1 MKTSF
6 YFVLWITIIW
16 IITLIPMH
24 SVQEY
29 SFILSLL
36 AVYGISV
43 VLRNLIPGILGYD
56 RALYSSDIL
65 ENIYKGDF
73 TGLLRRLRTD
83 AVLEAVTSVYMLVTV
98 VFIIAT
104 MGGNV
109 ADSLTGLIVFG
120 LIFFG
125 SAIVT
130 YRLVNGYFAI
140 KDSPDADTAADVVRT
155 VYRLEYTDY
164 YDAHQD
170 RTLGEILPP
179 RPRSYKGWLVASIVI
194 AAVCTLLGTYYLII
208 SIASFCVYGQLSLV
222 TMLSLYGVLAI
233 AFGVKDI
240 INCSKTIKYLKR
252 NNL

>member
-1 MKTSF
+1 MR
-6 YFVLWITIIW
+6 
-16 IITLIPMH
+16 

-29 SFILSLL
+29 GFILSLF
-36 AVYGISV
+36 AVYGISAG
-43 VLRNLIPGILGYD
+43 LRNLIPNILGYD

-83 AVLEAVTSVYMLVTV
+83 ALLEAVTSVYMLVTV

-104 MGGNV
+104 MGSIE
-109 ADSLTGLIVFG
+109 ADNLTGLIVFG
-120 LIFFG
+120 LFFFG
-125 SAIVT
+125 SAIGT
-130 YRLVNGYFAI
+130 YKLVNGYFAI
-140 KDSPDADTAADVVRT
+140 KDSPDVDTAADVVRT

-164 YDAHQD
+164 YDAHQG

-194 AAVCTLLGTYYLII
+194 AAVCTLLGTFYLII
-208 SIASFCVYGQLSLV
+208 SMVNFSDYRQLSLV

-240 INCSKTIKYLKR
+240 INCSKTIKYLTR

>member
-16 IITLIPMH
+16 IISLIPIG

-36 AVYGISV
+36 AVYGISAG
-43 VLRNLIPGILGYD
+43 LRNLIPGILGYD

-73 TGLLRRLRTD
+73 TGLLRHLRTD

-104 MGGNV
+104 MGGNI

-120 LIFFG
+120 LFFFG
-125 SAIVT
+125 SAIST
-130 YRLVNGYFAI
+130 FKLVNGYFAI
-140 KDSPDADTAADVVRT
+140 KDSPDADTAEDVVRT

-164 YDAHQD
+164 YDAHQG
-170 RTLGEILPP
+170 RSLGEILPP

-194 AAVCTLLGTYYLII
+194 AAVCTLLGTFFLII
-208 SIASFCVYGQLSLV
+208 SIASFNVYGQLSVV
-222 TMLSLYGVLAI
+222 TILSLYGVLAI

-240 INCSKTIKYLKR
+240 INCSKIIKYLKR